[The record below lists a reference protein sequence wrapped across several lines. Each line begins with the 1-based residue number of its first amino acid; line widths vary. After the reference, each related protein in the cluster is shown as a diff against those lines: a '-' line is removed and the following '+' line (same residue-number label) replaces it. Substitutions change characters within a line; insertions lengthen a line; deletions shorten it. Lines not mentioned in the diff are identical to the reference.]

1 MGHGIE
7 KALDVRVK
15 HPVHLLPIN
24 PGVESIQRIVLA
36 APRSESIREAEKILL
51 VDGLQDVHDGLLDD
65 LVLQTQNA
73 QWPLGAVRL
82 PDVCP
87 SGRAGSIAA
96 AVHSIV

>member
-36 APRSESIREAEKILL
+36 APRSN
-51 VDGLQDVHDGLLDD
+51 DGRWPGVPIYRRTVLGPKGVGFAPPPGLGHLSTG
-65 LVLQTQNA
+65 L
-73 QWPLGAVRL
+73 
-82 PDVCP
+82 
-87 SGRAGSIAA
+87 
-96 AVHSIV
+96 